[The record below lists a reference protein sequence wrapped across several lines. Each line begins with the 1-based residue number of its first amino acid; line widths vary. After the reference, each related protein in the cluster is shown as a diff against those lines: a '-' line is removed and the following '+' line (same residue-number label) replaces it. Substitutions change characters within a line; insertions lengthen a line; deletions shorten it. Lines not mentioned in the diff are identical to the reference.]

1 MSKERKEELFVGVGA
16 LIWGI
21 FLIAIGIAIHEKLW
35 FTVIMVICGT
45 LFADRA
51 WLYLEEKLGKR
62 GH

>member
-1 MSKERKEELFVGVGA
+1 MRKDRKEELFVGVGA

-35 FTVIMVICGT
+35 FTVIMVMCGT
-45 LFADRA
+45 EFIDHALV
-51 WLYLEEKLGKR
+51 YLKKLRKR